1 MIPTKWNCSG
11 IGPRSLTP
19 IEVRIL
25 GFIAEML
32 SEEDKSA
39 ILDDVPRLSV
49 RASEDGTLLEFDIE
63 GYERPPYSGQHTFD
77 IDVDV
82 CVDDIDGAHISII
95 LFGDQ
100 NSRVLELEYLRW
112 DFEEIRAPLWE
123 TLRAGKTIQFISE
136 PKDENAGTS

>member
-1 MIPTKWNCSG
+1 MIPAKWNCSG
-11 IGPRSLTP
+11 RGPRPLTP

-25 GFIAEML
+25 GFIAEIL
-32 SEEDKSA
+32 SEEDKRA
-39 ILDDVPRLSV
+39 ILDDAPRLSV

-82 CVDDIDGAHISII
+82 RVDDIDGAHISII

-123 TLRAGKTIQFISE
+123 TLRVGETIQVISKPE
-136 PKDENAGTS
+136 DENAGIS